1 MEISDRIQNY
11 LSLLEIR
18 QKSKRWNLIYISG
31 IFIVSI
37 LATLALGLVTGLSGR
52 SVYLITGVDIALGLS
67 FIMAWIRLEIV
78 RSSIEL
84 LKNVQP

>member
-18 QKSKRWNLIYISG
+18 QKSRRWNMIFLGG

-52 SVYLITGVDIALGLS
+52 SVYLITGIDIVLGLV
-67 FIMAWIRLEIV
+67 FLTAWVRLEIV
-78 RSSIEL
+78 RSSIDL
-84 LKNVQP
+84 LNNLQS